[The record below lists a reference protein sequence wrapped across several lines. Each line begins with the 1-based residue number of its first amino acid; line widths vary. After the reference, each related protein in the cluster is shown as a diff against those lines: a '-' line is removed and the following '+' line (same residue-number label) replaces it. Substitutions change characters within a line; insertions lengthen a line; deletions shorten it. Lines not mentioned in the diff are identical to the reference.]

1 MLVAQGLRNAWMRSL
16 IGRRRLMALLALSL
30 ALVMA
35 LAALFG
41 PALASVAASPQV
53 GTPTAPS
60 PLSSDAL
67 SERAPFNQSAN
78 YPQGQRPDPALYRP
92 HADWLGRLIL
102 PTEREL
108 AQAPGA
114 PGQDWVWIELEQTPA
129 AQASLLGRRLRL
141 GWQQDPQ
148 LRQLVR
154 AVTTD
159 IRLDAAARAALADG
173 NVVPARL
180 DGRRRVGPLQSL
192 AGARPRDDLTVEL
205 QDVALVAAD
214 RLSAAGTAAEGSA
227 AAALPSLRIGRP
239 PIQTTGRWVALVR
252 ILGPAPAVAGGASP
266 DRFRVQHYDR
276 QRRSFSGPITTVR
289 IPQQPPNRYGRWM
302 SSPLGLARN
311 PIGDQGWYLYGSPD
325 VTGLFT
331 VQSLRPRAL
340 FQLKA
345 DQLLQGRSLSWR
357 YLLRGNW
364 APANLKRGRF
374 SRVELAPA
382 APVPWSLG
390 DHALVIHTFGGIGGR
405 QAEPVPFFTVTG
417 HFAFGEAEVVRDPFT
432 GEPQFALRYHQIY
445 ANNPDG
451 IVAGTQDWSAYGG
464 DLRRGWLGTR
474 PFSDLLVKLDLF
486 DEPAGLEGTA
496 GAQRLSLLAEL
507 QRQAEVL
514 MARYRSGDG
523 TGFIGVGAAISCV
536 QDSSQALAIA
546 VERLRQRLSSV
557 PRSGTSSG
565 QRSSLDPERLAA
577 LDRLTRSLDTLLTPF
592 GQMRAD
598 WRRNGALVDQASNGI
613 DEGAAFRRNTG
624 LRVAL
629 LSWRTVLPR
638 RGHDDLARVFL
649 GHGAQ
654 LHVLRTNLIPGADE
668 RLAPLAPTGVL
679 GQLPPLATLL
689 RRIADALFMP
699 TGWRTVALTL
709 VILGPYALV
718 ALTLGH
724 RSGFLREQVL
734 WGPPGLL
741 LRRALGWLL
750 MPALLEELLFRVA
763 LLPHPLEGE
772 ALPGTLA
779 WGALSLGLFVIYHP
793 LAERTWYPEAKGVF
807 HDPRFLVQC
816 TLLGLACLAAYNIT
830 GSLWPPLVIHW
841 LAVTVWLGPLQ
852 GHRRLRAPR

>member
-1 MLVAQGLRNAWMRSL
+1 M
-16 IGRRRLMALLALSL
+16 
-30 ALVMA
+30 
-35 LAALFG
+35 
-41 PALASVAASPQV
+41 

-60 PLSSDAL
+60 PLSSEVL
-67 SERAPFNQSAN
+67 SARAPFNQSAH
-78 YPQGQRPDPALYRP
+78 YPLGQRPDPALYRP

-102 PTEREL
+102 PSEREL
-108 AQAPGA
+108 VQAPA
-114 PGQDWVWIELEQTPA
+114 ALGQDWVWIELEQTPA
-129 AQASLLGRRLRL
+129 EQAPLRGQRLRL
-141 GWQQDPQ
+141 GWKDDPR

-154 AVTTD
+154 AVSTD
-159 IRLDAAARAALADG
+159 IRLDDAARAAIVDG
-173 NVVPARL
+173 NVVPTRL

-192 AGARPRDDLTVEL
+192 AGARPRDDVTVEL
-205 QDVALVAAD
+205 RDVALVAA
-214 RLSAAGTAAEGSA
+214 ATGA
-227 AAALPSLRIGRP
+227 PSLRVGRP

-252 ILGPAPAVAGGASP
+252 ILGPTPASAGGVSS
-266 DRFRVQHYDR
+266 DRFRVQHYD
-276 QRRSFSGPITTVR
+276 SEGGAFSGPITTVR
-289 IPQQPPNRYGRWM
+289 LPQQPPNRYGRWM
-302 SSPLGLARN
+302 SSPRGLASN
-311 PIGDQGWYLYGSPD
+311 PIGYQGWYLYGAPD

-345 DQLLQGRSLSWR
+345 DQLLQGRSTLWR

-364 APANLKRGRF
+364 GPASLQRGRF
-374 SRVELAPA
+374 SRVELALA

-390 DHALVIHTFGGIGGR
+390 DRGLVIHTFGGIGGR

-432 GEPQFALRYHQIY
+432 AELQFALRYHQIY

-451 IVAGTQDWSAYGG
+451 IVAGTQDWSAYAG

-474 PFSDLLVKLDLF
+474 PFSDLVVKLDLF
-486 DEPAGLEGTA
+486 DEPAGPEGSA
-496 GAQRLSLLAEL
+496 DPQRLSLLREL
-507 QRQAEVL
+507 QLQAEVL

-523 TGFIGVGAAISCV
+523 TGFNGVGAAISCV

-546 VERLRQRLSSV
+546 VERLRQRLASL
-557 PRSGTSSG
+557 PRSGSG
-565 QRSSLDPERLAA
+565 SGPGSTMESERLAS
-577 LDRLTRSLDTLLTPF
+577 LDRLTRSLDDLLTPF

-598 WRRNGALVDQASNGI
+598 WRRNGTLVDQASEGI
-613 DEGAAFRRNTG
+613 DEGASFRRNTG
-624 LRVAL
+624 LRDTL

-654 LHVLRTNLIPGADE
+654 LHVLRTNLIPGGDD

-679 GQLPPLATLL
+679 GQLPPLASLL

-699 TGWRTVALTL
+699 TGGRTVALTL
-709 VILGPYALV
+709 AILVPYALV

-741 LRRALGWLL
+741 LRHALGWLL

-772 ALPGTLA
+772 GLPGTIA

-816 TLLGLACLAAYNIT
+816 SLLGLACLVAYNLS

>member
-1 MLVAQGLRNAWMRSL
+1 
-16 IGRRRLMALLALSL
+16 MALLALSL

-35 LAALFG
+35 LAALFS
-41 PALASVAASPQV
+41 PALTSVAASPQV
-53 GTPTAPS
+53 GTHIGTPAAPS

-67 SERAPFNQSAN
+67 SERAPFNQSAH
-78 YPQGQRPDPALYRP
+78 YPLDRRPDPALYRP
-92 HADWLGRLIL
+92 HGDWLGRLIL

-141 GWQQDPQ
+141 GWQQDPR

-154 AVTTD
+154 AVTID
-159 IRLDAAARAALADG
+159 IRFDAAARAALADG

-180 DGRRRVGPLQSL
+180 DGRRLVGPLQSL
-192 AGARPRDDLTVEL
+192 AGARPRDDVTVEL

-214 RLSAAGTAAEGSA
+214 GLVAGGTAAAG
-227 AAALPSLRIGRP
+227 LPSLRVGRP

-252 ILGPAPAVAGGASP
+252 ILGPAPAVAGGASS

-276 QRRSFSGPITTVR
+276 QRGAFSGPITTVR
-289 IPQQPPNRYGRWM
+289 IPQQPPDRYGRWM
-302 SSPLGLARN
+302 SSPVGLASN

-325 VTGLFT
+325 LTGLFT

-345 DQLLQGRSLSWR
+345 DKLLQGRSVGWR
-357 YLLRGNW
+357 YLLSGNW
-364 APANLKRGRF
+364 APANLQRGTF
-374 SRVELAPA
+374 SRVELAAA

-390 DHALVIHTFGGIGGR
+390 DHALVIHSFGGIGGR
-405 QAEPVPFFTVTG
+405 QGEPVPFFTVTG

-432 GEPQFALRYHQIY
+432 DELQFALRYHQIY
-445 ANNPDG
+445 ANNPNG

-474 PFSDLLVKLDLF
+474 PFSDLLVKLNLF
-486 DEPAGLEGTA
+486 DEPAGLGNNTT
-496 GAQRLSLLAEL
+496 AQRLSLLREL
-507 QRQAEVL
+507 QLQAEVL

-523 TGFIGVGAAISCV
+523 TGFNGVGAAVSCV

-546 VERLRQRLSSV
+546 VERLRQRLASV
-557 PRSGTSSG
+557 PRAGSIPG
-565 QRSSLDPERLAA
+565 QRSNPDPERMAA
-577 LDRLTRSLDTLLTPF
+577 LDRLTRSLDSLLTPF

-598 WRRNGALVDQASNGI
+598 WRRNGALVEQASEGI

-624 LRVAL
+624 LRDTL

-638 RGHDDLARVFL
+638 RGHDDFARVFL
-649 GHGAQ
+649 SHGAQ
-654 LHVLRTNLIPGADE
+654 LHMLRTNQIPGGDE
-668 RLAPLAPTGVL
+668 RIAPLAPTGLL
-679 GQLPPLATLL
+679 GQLPPVATLL

-718 ALTLGH
+718 ALSVGH
-724 RSGFLREQVL
+724 RSGFLRQDVF
-734 WGPPGLL
+734 WGPPGPL

-763 LLPHPLEGE
+763 LLPHPLEGA

-816 TLLGLACLAAYNIT
+816 TLLGLACLAAYNLS